1 MNATEKQ
8 FSFLRNYNEELLKKN
23 TDRAE
28 RFFSFSAFTWYDA
41 AIIATAR
48 LTDQMKIDPDDSEKV
63 EINDLILFISENL
76 GEDFVV
82 VIIYFQFGQQ

>member
-1 MNATEKQ
+1 
-8 FSFLRNYNEELLKKN
+8 
-23 TDRAE
+23 
-28 RFFSFSAFTWYDA
+28 
-41 AIIATAR
+41 
-48 LTDQMKIDPDDSEKV
+48 MKIDPDDSEKV